1 MSGYGDLCGSAQCD
15 VCGKYDAQVFDPCG
29 AMWCRVCDLMGLGA
43 LAVSERADEVAEAVG
58 RRFDETL
65 LFGVD
70 ADTEPLREALG
81 DALREA
87 MATPI
92 DHAALLGEFDSPATE
107 AGDPEAWVP
116 DYAAINRNWREL
128 AGEPNAAEALDDAD
142 KAYVWQD
149 KLGAHWGWLD
159 GSGWVAW
166 NSGVYV
172 QGRGAVGPFKVA
184 YRRPVGEFTPMLLE
198 LGGGLAFGC
207 DMAHGPSNDTGVAE
221 NSPTSADSL
230 AGELDEQTGDM
241 VAHPSH
247 YTSSPAKCKA
257 CGHPIE
263 CIDITQHMGFC
274 LGNATKY
281 VWRCDL
287 KHDAIEDLHKAIQCI
302 EFEIARREAL
312 STTKG

>member
-58 RRFDETL
+58 RRFDETP
-65 LFGVD
+65 LFG
-70 ADTEPLREALG
+70 
-81 DALREA
+81 
-87 MATPI
+87 M
-92 DHAALLGEFDSPATE
+92 DSDSSATE
-107 AGDPEAWVP
+107 AGDPEAW
-116 DYAAINRNWREL
+116 AATTYVIPEPVRQL
-128 AGEPNAAEALDDAD
+128 ADLAHQFAAGDDGVRAQAQVWLDGVLPQALDKGKVDNLDDAD
-142 KAYVWQD
+142 PAHVWQD
-149 KLGAHWGWLD
+149 KLGAHWGWLP

-172 QGRGAVGPFKVA
+172 HGRGAVGPFKVA
-184 YRRPVGEFTPMLLE
+184 YRRPVGEFTPMLLD

-221 NSPTSADSL
+221 KSPTSADSL
-230 AGELDEQTGDM
+230 AGEADEQTGDA

-263 CIDITQHMGFC
+263 CIDVTQHMGFC

-287 KHDAIEDLHKAIQCI
+287 KHDAIEDLRKAIQCI

-312 STTKG
+312 STTEG